1 MKLIVLKPFKD
12 KNDHQTI
19 YKSGDHLITSELSRV
34 NDLVKRGLCEIAS
47 VDDGDDGKA
56 DEKKPE
62 TISFQQKEYGLDEV
76 KAALESLKYLTRRSK
91 MGNLTKYDALI
102 GELEPYTPSPLALK
116 KALADANVGD
126 LDAEYD
132 AEADRKPIAIAAIKV
147 LKKLVVLT
155 SDSMG
160 KSSQGYDVDE
170 LKNRIKA
177 ICSENGLEVSDFVE
191 ISSITDGSNRW

>member
-1 MKLIVLKPFKD
+1 MV
-12 KNDHQTI
+12 
-19 YKSGDHLITSELSRV
+19 
-34 NDLVKRGLCEIAS
+34 
-47 VDDGDDGKA
+47 
-56 DEKKPE
+56 
-62 TISFQQKEYGLDEV
+62 
-76 KAALESLKYLTRRSK
+76 
-91 MGNLTKYDALI
+91 NLTKYDALI
-102 GELEPYTPSPLALK
+102 GELEPYTVSPITLK

-191 ISSITDGSNRW
+191 MSSITDGSNRW